1 MNLSDF
7 LDGLIAKGYCSFTY
21 TQAKKALG
29 VSDIAARAALR
40 RLKQKGELAIPLEGF
55 YVIVPP
61 EYRIL
66 GCRPAEHFVHELMQ
80 FINIPY
86 YIGLLS
92 AAQFYGAA
100 HHRPQQLQLVINQK
114 RRAITCGRVK
124 IVFITRH
131 NCEKIPTSRFDTSFG
146 SVIVSSAEAT
156 GMDIVTYSHRCGGIE
171 NVLTVLTELV
181 KKLDEH
187 KLIRL
192 VSNSDEI
199 TWVQRLG
206 YLLDLIKANELSEAL
221 LKAIKN
227 RRIRYRQLISSQ
239 KKSAALNRISTK
251 LGKNKRPSQHKI
263 KDHKWKLI
271 INKKLEAD
279 L

>member
-7 LDGLIAKGYCSFTY
+7 LNGLIAKGYCCFTY
-21 TQAKKALG
+21 AQAKEALG
-29 VSDIAARAALR
+29 ASDIATRAALR
-40 RLKQKGELAIPLEGF
+40 RSKQKGELATPLEGF

-66 GCRPAEHFVHELMQ
+66 GCRPAEHFIHELMQ
-80 FINIPY
+80 YINIPY

-100 HHRPQQLQLVINQK
+100 HHRPQQFQVVINQN
-114 RRAITCGRVK
+114 RRTINCGRVK
-124 IVFITRH
+124 IVFVSRK
-131 NCEKIPTSRFDTSFG
+131 NCDKIPTSKFVTSFG
-146 SVIVSSAEAT
+146 SVIVSSTEAT
-156 GMDIVTYSHRCGGIE
+156 AMDIVTYPHRCGGIE
-171 NVLTVLTELV
+171 NVLTVLSELV
-181 KKLDEH
+181 KKLDEN
-187 KLIRL
+187 KLIHL
-192 VSNSDEI
+192 VSITDEI

-206 YLLDLIKANELSEAL
+206 YLLDLIKTNQLSDAL
-221 LKAIKN
+221 LKSIEN
-227 RRIRYRQLISSQ
+227 RRVRYRALIANPIKSS
-239 KKSAALNRISTK
+239 ALNSLTAK
-251 LGKNKRPSQHKI
+251 LEKNKSSTLKKM